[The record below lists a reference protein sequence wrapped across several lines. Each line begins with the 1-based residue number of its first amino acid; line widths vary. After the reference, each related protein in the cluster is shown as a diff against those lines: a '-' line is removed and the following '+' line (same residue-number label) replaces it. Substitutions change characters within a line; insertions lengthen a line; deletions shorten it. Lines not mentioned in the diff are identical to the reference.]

1 MENKNIL
8 FVDDDE
14 NLRFLCQEVLSD
26 EGYHVMLAKNG
37 KEALKMIEERD
48 PDLVILDVVMPAM
61 DGMEAL
67 PRMLRKK
74 RSTPVILHTAYTGF
88 RKDFMTWAAD
98 AYVLK
103 SSDLTELKQK
113 IKELLFVGRLAEP
126 TQKSGGPIGSG

>member
-1 MENKNIL
+1 
-8 FVDDDE
+8 
-14 NLRFLCQEVLSD
+14 
-26 EGYHVMLAKNG
+26 
-37 KEALKMIEERD
+37 MIEEMD

-74 RSTPVILHTAYTGF
+74 RSTPVILYTAYTGF
-88 RKDFMTWAAD
+88 REDFMTWAAD

-113 IKELLFVGRLAEP
+113 IKELLFVGRLAGP
-126 TQKSGGPIGSG
+126 THESGGPIGSG